1 MLFVSLNSHYPL
13 KVKVKTISLEA
24 IDKAIFIIFSDS
36 MNFLVCFFLCS
47 VFMVIRKTSHII
59 CHIIYKDIYKHAHIL
74 CVMWCLFEVLGSAM
88 KICSTLVDL
97 YN

>member
-1 MLFVSLNSHYPL
+1 MLFVSLNSDYPL
-13 KVKVKTISLEA
+13 KVTGKTVSLEA
-24 IDKAIFIIFSDS
+24 IAKAILLIFSDTV
-36 MNFLVCFFLCS
+36 NFLVYFFLCS

-74 CVMWCLFEVLGSAM
+74 CVIWCLFEVLRSAM